1 MNSPT
6 YLGGA
11 LFMKAYRLLRTGVA
25 ESLAQYELTPT
36 LWILLGVVKAAPEG
50 VRKSEIAAVMNVKA
64 PLITI
69 LTQQLIERDLLASDA
84 HVTDKRAKVLVL
96 TEEGARFT
104 DEVEASVSELL
115 MKVLSGATS
124 SDMEVF
130 KKVLTI
136 IVENAEV

>member
-50 VRKSEIAAVMNVKA
+50 VRKSEIAAIMNVKA

-69 LTQQLIERDLLASDA
+69 LTQQLSDA

>member
-25 ESLAQYELTPT
+25 ESLEQYSLTPT
-36 LWILLGVVKAAPEG
+36 LWILLGVVKAAPQG
-50 VRKSEIAAVMNVKA
+50 VRKSEIAAIMNVKA

-69 LTQQLIERDLLASDA
+69 LTQQLVERDLITSDV

-96 TEEGARFT
+96 TKEGMKFT
-104 DEVEASVSELL
+104 DEVETSVSELL
-115 MKVLSGATS
+115 KKVLNGATS
-124 SDMEVF
+124 SDMEAF
-130 KKVLTI
+130 RKVLAI
-136 IVENAEV
+136 IVQNSKT

>member
-50 VRKSEIAAVMNVKA
+50 VRKSEIAAIMNVKA